1 MNAWSV
7 SSLAPWFNDAGA
19 SAIAAAVSMSVQVAL
34 LVGALSVVDRLI
46 RDRASAALRHGLWML
61 VVVKLLLPVDLL
73 SPTAVAY
80 WVAPWLASPEV
91 RTVRVSAGVE
101 TAEMA
106 VPNIPRTVDPKTSPV
121 ARVRPRLEPAGW
133 MLLAWTTGAGVWGLL
148 VLARSREVA
157 RRVRESAEAPE
168 ALQGL
173 LAETAAGLGL
183 QLMLPRLRLTDTAQ
197 GPALCGLFRPVILLP
212 RGLGEQVEAQAL
224 RQVLQH
230 ELIHLQRRDLVWNL
244 LQVCVQIAWWWH
256 PLVWFANARIRALRE
271 AAVDEAVML
280 EPGSDDYPAT
290 LVAVARHCAAPS
302 RMPMAFL
309 GILESGGRLEA
320 RVRRLLDRPLPR
332 SAGLGWVGWVT
343 VLVAGAVFLP
353 MGFAR
358 RVETLAPPAQASKV
372 SADPTAI
379 PAGGSTA
386 SSTPVSTAPPASNT
400 ALPSQ
405 PSAPNGLRAAVVPA
419 VSPIDATPQVL
430 IEGRFVEI
438 RGSLPPELV
447 GVLSSNRSAVRLTA
461 SAARDLVKVFNERD
475 GIDVLMAPRVTTLSN
490 RGAEISILNVRSMI
504 DGKTPQTVVS
514 PSTAPDPSTVQK
526 VSVGPTLRVMANR
539 PQGSSNLIELTADAS
554 IVQFHGS
561 APASNGASEP
571 LVRTN
576 LASGRERIWDG
587 QSVLMDAGALTNR
600 VRFVDKV
607 VHLGDLPLV
616 GRFFRKEGTQDQVS
630 RLFVLVTPTL
640 VDAAGNPVHDPAHPP
655 FDPATFPQKP

>member
-7 SSLAPWFNDAGA
+7 SSLVPWFNDAGA
-19 SAIAAAVSMSVQVAL
+19 SATAAAVSMSVQVAL

-91 RTVRVSAGVE
+91 RTVRVSAGLE
-101 TAEMA
+101 AAEPA
-106 VPNIPRTVDPKTSPV
+106 VPNTSRTVDPKTSPV

-133 MLLAWTTGAGVWGLL
+133 MLLAWTTGAGVWGVL

-183 QLMLPRLRLTDTAQ
+183 QSRLPRLRLADTAQ
-197 GPALCGLFRPVILLP
+197 GPALCGPLRPVILLP
-212 RGLGEQVEAQAL
+212 RGLSEQIEAESL
-224 RQVLQH
+224 RQVFRH
-230 ELIHLQRRDLVWNL
+230 EFIHLQRRDLVWNL
-244 LQVCVQIAWWWH
+244 LQVCVQIVWWWH

-271 AAVDEAVML
+271 AAVDEAIML
-280 EPGSDDYPAT
+280 ETGSDDYPAT
-290 LVAVARHCAAPS
+290 LVAVARHCTAPS

-332 SAGLGWVGWVT
+332 SARLGWVGWVT
-343 VLVAGAVFLP
+343 VIVAGALFLP

-358 RVETLAPPAQASKV
+358 RVETLAPSVQASKV
-372 SADPTAI
+372 PTDPNAI

-386 SSTPVSTAPPASNT
+386 SSKSVSVATSASNT
-400 ALPSQ
+400 AAPPE
-405 PSAPNGLRAAVVPA
+405 PSAPNGPRAVVA
-419 VSPIDATPQVL
+419 PIDATPQVL

-447 GVLSSNRSAVRLTA
+447 GVLSSNRSSVRLTA
-461 SAARDLVKVFNERD
+461 SATRGLIQVFKERP
-475 GIDVLMAPRVTTLSN
+475 GIDVLATPRVTTLSN
-490 RGAEISILNVRSMI
+490 RGAEVSLLNVRTVI
-504 DGKTPQTVVS
+504 DSNVPLSLVS
-514 PSTAPDPSTVQK
+514 SATDLDLTSVRK
-526 VSVGPTLRVMANR
+526 VSVGPTLRVSADV
-539 PQGSSNLIELTADAS
+539 SKDASNPAIEISAEAS
-554 IVQFHGS
+554 IVAFLGY

-616 GRFFRKEGTQDQVS
+616 GRFFRREGTQDQVS

-640 VDAAGNPVHDPAHPP
+640 VDAAGRPVHDPAHPP
-655 FDPATFPQKP
+655 FDPATFPPKP